1 VSLPERIA
9 VTASEWDA
17 RLASVFADPGGVP
30 VKQFACGDVVPSCGR
45 MSTAPTDDDILT
57 AVAGR
62 ARDDHV
68 LSDIPTRLVAQ
79 VRAAI
84 RTAIRTV

>member
-1 VSLPERIA
+1 
-9 VTASEWDA
+9 
-17 RLASVFADPGGVP
+17 

-45 MSTAPTDDDILT
+45 TFTAPTDDDILT
-57 AVAGR
+57 AVAGH
-62 ARDDHV
+62 ARDDHG

-84 RTAIRTV
+84 RTV